1 MRITNELNLPAPLI
15 AAVSKTRQPVLGQI
29 SVTELISPPQIRALT
44 IKHWDEITE
53 DASERL
59 WAAVGSLMHQM
70 LENHADIPRHQ
81 AERTLSMEVEGV
93 NVTGTFDLYYE
104 DGVLTDYKFVSVWTT
119 MNGVKEEWRQ
129 QLNLYAHL
137 LRLTGAH
144 VETIQIVAIYR
155 DWSKNKAFDSN
166 YPSTQVQTF
175 TVPLWTNEAAESF
188 LLDRVRLHMKAEAG
202 EVPPCTP
209 EERWEKPTRF
219 AVMKQGQKRAVRV
232 FDTRDEA
239 EGNVTKAGHY
249 VEERTG
255 SSVRCESYCRVS
267 SFCPQYTRMREEL
280 SASDN
285 EVQSI

>member
-1 MRITNELNLPAPLI
+1 MKITNDLNLPAPLI
-15 AAVSKTRQPVLGQI
+15 AAVSKTRQPVAGQI

-70 LENHADIPRHQ
+70 LENHADIPCHQ
-81 AERTLSMEVEGV
+81 AERTLSTVVEGV
-93 NVTGTFDLYYE
+93 NVTGTFDLFYE

-119 MNGVKEEWRQ
+119 MNGVKEEWQQ

-155 DWSKNKAFDSN
+155 DWSKNKAFESN
-166 YPSTQVQTF
+166 YPSAQVQTF
-175 TVPLWTNEAAESF
+175 TVPLWASETAENF
-188 LLDRVRLHMKAEAG
+188 LSERVRLHVKAEAG
-202 EVPPCTP
+202 EVLPCTP
-209 EERWEKPTRF
+209 EERWERHTRF
-219 AVMKQGQKRAVRV
+219 AVMKRGQKRAVRV
-232 FDTRDEA
+232 FDTREEA
-239 EGNVTKAGHY
+239 EGNITKVGLY
-249 VEERTG
+249 VEERIG

-267 SFCPQYTRMREEL
+267 SFCPQYAKIKTEQQDIGH
-280 SASDN
+280 SN
-285 EVQSI
+285 

>member
-15 AAVSKTRQPVLGQI
+15 AAVSKIRQPQLGQI

-70 LENHADIPRHQ
+70 LESHADIPRHQ
-81 AERTLSMEVEGV
+81 AERTLNTEVEGV
-93 NVTGTFDLYYE
+93 TVTGTFDLYYE

-119 MNGVKEEWRQ
+119 MNGVKGEWEQ

-144 VETIQIVAIYR
+144 IKTIQIVAIYR
-155 DWSKNKAFDSN
+155 DWSKNKAFESN
-166 YPSTQVQTF
+166 YPSAQVQTF
-175 TVPLWTNEAAESF
+175 TVPLWTDEAAENF
-188 LLDRVRLHMKAEAG
+188 LLERVRLHVKAEAG
-202 EVPPCTP
+202 EVFPCTP
-209 EERWEKPTRF
+209 GERWERPTRF

-232 FDTRDEA
+232 FDTREEA
-239 EGNVTKAGHY
+239 EGNITKAGLY
-249 VEERTG
+249 VEERRG
-255 SSVRCESYCRVS
+255 SNVRCESYCRVA
-267 SFCPQYTRMREEL
+267 SFCAQYARMRSEQGG
-280 SASDN
+280 
-285 EVQSI
+285 V

>member
-1 MRITNELNLPAPLI
+1 MRITNDLNLPAPLI
-15 AAVSKTRQPVLGQI
+15 AAVSKTRQPIAGQI

-59 WAAVGSLMHQM
+59 WAAVDSLMHQM
-70 LENHADIPRHQ
+70 LENHADISRHR
-81 AERTLSMEVEGV
+81 AEQTLSTEVEGV

-119 MNGVKEEWRQ
+119 MNGVKEEWEQ

-137 LRLTGAH
+137 LRLTGAR
-144 VETIQIVAIYR
+144 VETLQVVAIYR
-155 DWSKNKAFDSN
+155 DWTKSKAFDSN

-175 TVPLWTNEAAESF
+175 AVPLWSIEATENF
-188 LLDRVRLHMKAEAG
+188 LLERVRLHVKAEIG
-202 EVPPCTP
+202 EVLPCTP
-209 EERWEKPTRF
+209 EERWERPTRF

-232 FDTRDEA
+232 FDTREEA
-239 EGNVTKAGHY
+239 ESNITKASLY

-255 SSVRCESYCRVS
+255 SSVRCESYCRVA
-267 SFCPQYTRMREEL
+267 SFCPQYARMRGERGG
-280 SASDN
+280 
-285 EVQSI
+285 VR

>member
-15 AAVSKTRQPVLGQI
+15 AAVSKTRQPVSGQI

-70 LENHADIPRHQ
+70 LESHADIPRHQ
-81 AERTLSMEVEGV
+81 AERTLSTIVEGV

-119 MNGVKEEWRQ
+119 MNGVKEEWQQ

-137 LRLTGAH
+137 LSLTGAR
-144 VETIQIVAIYR
+144 VESLQVVAIYR
-155 DWSKNKAFDSN
+155 DWSKSKVFDSN

-175 TVPLWTNEAAESF
+175 TVPLWSNEVTESF
-188 LLDRVRLHMKAEAG
+188 LLERVRLHLKAEAG
-202 EVPPCTP
+202 EVLPCTP
-209 EERWEKPTRF
+209 EERWERPTRY
-219 AVMKQGQKRAVRV
+219 AVMKRGQKRAVRLY
-232 FDTRDEA
+232 DTREEA
-239 EGNVTKAGHY
+239 VGNATKVGLY
-249 VEERTG
+249 VEERPG
-255 SSVRCESYCRVS
+255 LNVRCESYCRVS
-267 SFCPQYTRMREEL
+267 SFCPQYASMKEEL
-280 SASDN
+280 LASDN
-285 EVQSI
+285 DS

>member
-1 MRITNELNLPAPLI
+1 MRITNDLNLPAPLI
-15 AAVSKTRQPVLGQI
+15 AAVSKTRQPVAGQI
-29 SVTELISPPQIRALT
+29 SVTELIGPPQIRALI

-70 LENHADIPRHQ
+70 LESHADIPRHQ
-81 AERTLSMEVEGV
+81 AERTLSTVVEGF

-104 DGVLTDYKFVSVWTT
+104 EGVLTDYKFVSVWTT
-119 MNGVKEEWRQ
+119 MNGVKDEWEQ

-137 LRLTGAH
+137 LKLAGAR

-155 DWSKNKAFDSN
+155 DWTKSKAFDSN

-175 TVPLWTNEAAESF
+175 AVPLWTSEAAESF
-188 LLDRVRLHMKAEAG
+188 LSERVRLHMKAEAG

-209 EERWEKPTRF
+209 DERWERPTRH
-219 AVMKQGQKRAVRV
+219 AVMKRGQKRAVRV
-232 FDTRDEA
+232 FDTYEEA
-239 EGNVTKAGHY
+239 EVNLTKAGLY
-249 VEERTG
+249 VEERKG
-255 SSVRCESYCRVS
+255 ASVRCESYCRVA
-267 SFCPQYTRMREEL
+267 SFCPQYASMREEQ

-285 EVQSI
+285 DSLN